1 MSMDLHFSFK
11 FHITVKSDT
20 YYVIHQVLGYTFLH
34 DPIMTEDQRKLY
46 EKDESIRKIFLV
58 KDDFEVREL
67 VFNTLLDTR
76 FDEEIRGKHL
86 PQIKSDANFYM

>member
-1 MSMDLHFSFK
+1 
-11 FHITVKSDT
+11 
-20 YYVIHQVLGYTFLH
+20 
-34 DPIMTEDQRKLY
+34 MTEDQRNLY
-46 EKDESIRKIFLV
+46 EKDESIRRIFLV

-86 PQIKSDANFYM
+86 P